1 VKLRTTHSRLATMS
15 AALGLQIL
23 LAALAGQVSAQSA
36 ADRAARY
43 FPDCANGPLSNNTI
57 CDTSADPLTRAT
69 ALVNAMTLEEKF
81 ANTDQNQPGAP
92 RIGLPPYIWW
102 NEALHGI
109 AEQNGVQ
116 FEEEGEWSSA
126 TSFPQPILT
135 GAAFDDELVHKIAT
149 VISTEFRAFGN
160 NLKAGLQAWTPNI
173 NPYRDPRWGRGQET
187 PGEDPFHLSSY
198 VKNLIDGLQGGEG
211 KDTLKMGASIKHFAG
226 RCRNFF

>member
-1 VKLRTTHSRLATMS
+1 VDHLRLNPRSDDTPVNSVSAVVTIYTSLYKKVGGSASCDLKLQITHSPLATMS
-15 AALGLQIL
+15 AAMGLQIL
-23 LAALAGQVSAQSA
+23 LAALAGQASAQSA
-36 ADRAARY
+36 EDRAARY
-43 FPDCANGPLSNNTI
+43 FPDCVNGPLSNNTI

-69 ALVNAMTLEEKF
+69 ALVKAMTLEEKF

-102 NEALHGI
+102 NEALHGV

-116 FEEEGEWSSA
+116 FEEEGEWSHA

-173 NPYRDPRWGRGQET
+173 NPYRDPRWGR
-187 PGEDPFHLSSY
+187 
-198 VKNLIDGLQGGEG
+198 
-211 KDTLKMGASIKHFAG
+211 
-226 RCRNFF
+226 

>member
-1 VKLRTTHSRLATMS
+1 
-15 AALGLQIL
+15 
-23 LAALAGQVSAQSA
+23 
-36 ADRAARY
+36 
-43 FPDCANGPLSNNTI
+43 
-57 CDTSADPLTRAT
+57 
-69 ALVNAMTLEEKF
+69 MTLEEKF

-198 VKNLIDGLQGGEG
+198 VKNLLDGLQGRD
-211 KDTLKMGASIKHFAG
+211 KDIKRMGGTCKHFAG
-226 RCRNFF
+226 TYKARGVAITE

>member
-1 VKLRTTHSRLATMS
+1 MTTRNRVSAVVTISTSLYKKVGASAHSLIIVKLQITHSPLATMS
-15 AALGLQIL
+15 AAMGLQIL
-23 LAALAGQVSAQSA
+23 LAVLAGQASAQSA
-36 ADRAARY
+36 DDRAARY
-43 FPDCANGPLSNNTI
+43 FPDCVSGPLSNNTV
-57 CDTSADPLTRAT
+57 CDTSADPVTRAT
-69 ALVNAMTLEEKF
+69 ALVKAMTLEEKF

-102 NEALHGI
+102 NEALHGV

-116 FEEEGEWSSA
+116 FEEEGEFSHA

-187 PGEDPFHLSSY
+187 PGIPDALPDRLGSY
-198 VKNLIDGLQGGEG
+198 
-211 KDTLKMGASIKHFAG
+211 
-226 RCRNFF
+226 